1 MADNLHNEIVQK
13 CLGILAEIDRI
24 CKANDMVRVLQDKGL
39 LKTVAKN
46 TKKVDYTNKSELEKL
61 YALID

>member
-39 LKTVAKN
+39 LKTVAEN